1 MRRAAAI
8 VLAAFAAFRS
18 AAEPAGWTVDAADS
32 AIAFEYRLA
41 GTLRQGAFTAIAG
54 EGDFDPADPAATRLT
69 LRIPADGLE
78 LGNPLETAFA
88 KSVEWFDVAAHPE
101 AVYRLDSLAP
111 DSAGGWTARG
121 TLTIKGRTVALDT
134 PLALALGPARA
145 VAEGALAVNR
155 RDFDLG
161 LGLSDAVLD
170 IADGVTVR
178 FAVVARPLT
187 PGVSPP

>member
-1 MRRAAAI
+1 MRAAAV
-8 VLAAFAAFRS
+8 VLAALAAFRS
-18 AAEPAGWTVDAADS
+18 AAEPALWTVDAADS

-41 GTLRQGAFTAIAG
+41 GTLRQGAFTVIAG
-54 EGDFDPADPAATRLT
+54 EGAFDAADPAATRLT
-69 LRIPADGLE
+69 LRIAADGLE

-88 KSVEWFDVAAHPE
+88 KSAEWFDAAAHPE
-101 AVYRLDSLAP
+101 AIYRLDRLDA
-111 DSAGGWTARG
+111 DGAGGWTARG
-121 TLTIKGRTVALDT
+121 ALTIKGRTVALDT

-170 IADGVTVR
+170 IADRVTVR
-178 FAVVARPLT
+178 FALVARPSDL
-187 PGVSPP
+187 GVSPP